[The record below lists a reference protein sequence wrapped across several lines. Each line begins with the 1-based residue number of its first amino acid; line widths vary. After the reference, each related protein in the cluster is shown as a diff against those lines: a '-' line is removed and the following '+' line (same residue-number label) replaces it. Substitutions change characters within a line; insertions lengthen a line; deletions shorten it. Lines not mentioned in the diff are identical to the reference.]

1 LVTRAEHFGWSAD
14 THVILSEEGGGIVA
28 VPGVSKVARLIVVS
42 IVISVTLPLAS
53 ASASTNSSLEQ
64 TRRDLRAAR
73 ARLNA
78 AVQTDGQIL
87 GVLNTINH
95 KLAAQQSLLAAAQNN
110 LSMIGIQ
117 ISSIQRQL
125 GSLEQQ
131 RLQRVGVIAKR
142 ARALYIMGPMD
153 GMNALASSKSI
164 ADFYGRAGTLEF
176 VAGYDSR
183 VLQDLQVIK
192 NQTNQAKSVLRA
204 EMTRAAEV
212 RDQIAQR
219 VEVVNEA
226 AQVQQDAHNALASRI
241 AGYRSEV
248 TSLQQDEAM
257 IERII
262 AQRSSH
268 GSIGGPSGRLG
279 FAWPTV
285 SHRINSPYGPRWGG
299 FHTGIDIW
307 CPEGN
312 PDFASKDGTVI
323 AAEWGGG
330 YGNMTII
337 DHGGGF
343 STLYAHQSRMY
354 VHQGQV
360 VHRGQ
365 QIGACG
371 ATGNATGAHLHFEI
385 RVNGHPVNPAP
396 YLPS

>member
-1 LVTRAEHFGWSAD
+1 
-14 THVILSEEGGGIVA
+14 
-28 VPGVSKVARLIVVS
+28 VPGVSKFARLVVATIAIS
-42 IVISVTLPLAS
+42 ITLPLVP

-78 AVQTDGQIL
+78 AVQTDAQIL
-87 GVLNTINH
+87 AVLGSINH
-95 KLAAQQSLLAAAQNN
+95 KLAVQQSLLASAQNN

-117 ISSIQRQL
+117 ITSVQRQL
-125 GSLEQQ
+125 STLEIQ
-131 RLQRVGVIAKR
+131 RLQRVGIIGKR

-153 GMNALASSKSI
+153 SMNALVSSKNIS
-164 ADFYGRAGTLEF
+164 DFYGRAGTLEF

-183 VLQDLQVIK
+183 VLQDLAVIK
-192 NQTNQAKSVLRA
+192 NQTNQAKGVLRA
-204 EMTRAAEV
+204 EMTQAAQV

-219 VEVVNEA
+219 VEIVNEA
-226 AQVQQDAHNALASRI
+226 AQVQQDAHNALAGRI

-248 TSLQQDEAM
+248 ASLQHDEAM
-257 IERII
+257 IQGII
-262 AQRSSH
+262 ASRS
-268 GSIGGPSGRLG
+268 GGYNGAAGRGG

-312 PDFASKDGTVI
+312 PDFASKAGKVI
-323 AAEWGGG
+323 SAGWSGG
-330 YGNMTII
+330 YGEATII
-337 DHGGGF
+337 DHGGGYA
-343 STLYAHQSRMY
+343 TLYAHQSRMY
-354 VHQGQV
+354 VHEGQIV
-360 VHRGQ
+360 RRGQ

-385 RVNGHPVNPAP
+385 RINGNPVNPAP
-396 YLPS
+396 YLP